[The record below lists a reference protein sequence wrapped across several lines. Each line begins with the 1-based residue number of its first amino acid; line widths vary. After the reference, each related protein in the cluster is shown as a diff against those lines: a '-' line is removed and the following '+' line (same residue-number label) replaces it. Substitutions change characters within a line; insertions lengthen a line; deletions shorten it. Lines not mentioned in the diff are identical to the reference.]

1 MKLRRHWIIAFGFIA
16 LLWIGVAVVMRLTE
30 EHVSSPEKILALM
43 NESPWIVNEN
53 AALSSQARMEHVD
66 RIVNQMGRLSFDQ
79 RRDLR
84 DEGEDTMGRF
94 FKSLTAEEQKSYVDR
109 TVQPH
114 IDSMLKGLRAMSSEE
129 RKGMMSRARR
139 DPRMA
144 QGFGRKSEPKE
155 PVKTEENKKQE
166 GRKLEDDFADIAFEE
181 YLKTATTEE
190 KMKLAPLIEDMHT
203 RVQLGRR

>member
-1 MKLRRHWIIAFGFIA
+1 MKLRRHWIIALGFIA
-16 LLWIGVAVVMRLTE
+16 LLWIGVAAVMRLTE
-30 EHVSSPEKILALM
+30 EHVSSPEKIIALM
-43 NESPWIVNEN
+43 GESPWIVNEK
-53 AALSSQARMEHVD
+53 AALSTRARMEHVD
-66 RIVNQMGRLSFDQ
+66 RIVNQMARLSFDQ

-84 DEGEDTMGRF
+84 DEGEDMLERF
-94 FKSLTAEEQKSYVDR
+94 FKSLTTEEQKSYVDR

-144 QGFGRKSEPKE
+144 QGFGRKSAAEEPEKPGE
-155 PVKTEENKKQE
+155 KKPE
-166 GRKLEDDFADIAFEE
+166 GGRLEDEFADIAFEE